1 MTFLRNLLSN
11 RARNLANQAKR
22 NGDDLSDIIEGG
34 VDITAD
40 YSIIFNRVLDV
51 LISKSSGF

>member
-34 VDITAD
+34 LDVTAD

>member
-1 MTFLRNLLSN
+1 MNLLRTLLSN

-34 VDITAD
+34 VDVTAA
-40 YSIIFNRVLDV
+40 YSIIFNRVLNA
-51 LISKSSGF
+51 LMSKSSGF